1 VNNRNTEKNG
11 EDRTSRKNTIR
22 DYLVFFAVLVAGLVL
37 LLIFPD
43 KKDAAAATAW
53 NYLREMM
60 AILPAVMVVMG
71 LFSIFVT
78 KEQVVKYLGK
88 TSGAKGPLV
97 ALFFG
102 ALPTGPLY
110 IAFPLAAAL
119 IRKGARVSNVVV
131 FISAWACIKIPQELV
146 ELQFL
151 GFPFMGVRLLLTVF
165 FVILM
170 GLLIE
175 QLASPKKGKKALNN
189 QGG

>member
-1 VNNRNTEKNG
+1 MNKRNTEKNG
-11 EDRTSRKNTIR
+11 KERTSRKNTIR
-22 DYLVFFAVLVAGLVL
+22 DYLVFFTVLVAGLVL

-43 KKDAAAATAW
+43 KKDAVVTMAW
-53 NYLREMM
+53 SYFREMM

-71 LFSIFVT
+71 LFSVFIT

-97 ALFFG
+97 AIFFG

-110 IAFPLAAAL
+110 IAFPMAAAL

-146 ELQFL
+146 ELRFL
-151 GFPFMGVRLLLTVF
+151 GFKFMGTRLILTIF
-165 FVILM
+165 FVIFM
-170 GLLIE
+170 GLFIE
-175 QLASPKKGKKALNN
+175 HLVAQKKQK
-189 QGG
+189 QIPTQ